1 MKNKIVEE
9 IVEEYFKQWEPFEV
23 EGDHQQFSEGIFISD
38 VEEAKERLLT
48 TITQLH
54 QELQKARE
62 SGREKVGNR
71 ILSQLDNSPKIKAL
85 KSISEAFRA
94 MVIKGITRS
103 ELDQPTDLL
112 ESVKKDWDKQADDLI
127 NK

>member
-54 QELQKARE
+54 QELQKAQAETIHKVLAVVSSKQNQFTSTYERGYQDAVKNILE
-62 SGREKVGNR
+62 S
-71 ILSQLDNSPKIKAL
+71 IHHYQ
-85 KSISEAFRA
+85 
-94 MVIKGITRS
+94 S
-103 ELDQPTDLL
+103 ELDQPN
-112 ESVKKDWDKQADDLI
+112 